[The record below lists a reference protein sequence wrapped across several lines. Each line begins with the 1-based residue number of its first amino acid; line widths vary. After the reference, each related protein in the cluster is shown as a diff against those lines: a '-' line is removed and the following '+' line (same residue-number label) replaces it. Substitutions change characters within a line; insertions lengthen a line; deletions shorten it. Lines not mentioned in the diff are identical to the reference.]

1 MDDIDKAVVLLPH
14 NYENLLTIGNFN
26 TPEAD
31 STVNELC
38 DICSFKH
45 LVKELRC
52 NKNAVNPKGTD
63 FMLTNHE
70 SSFQN
75 SCVIKTGRS
84 DLRKMTLTVLK
95 SYFQKAEP
103 KIISYRDFKK
113 FSNSTF
119 TWDPKWAQTGLRCQF
134 GVNFTSV

>member
-31 STVNELC
+31 STVNDLC

-103 KIISYRDFKK
+103 KIISFRDFKK

-119 TWDPKWAQTGLRCQF
+119 T
-134 GVNFTSV
+134 

>member
-1 MDDIDKAVVLLPH
+1 MDGIDKAVVLLSH
-14 NYENLLTIGNFN
+14 NYENFLMTGNFN

-31 STVNELC
+31 STVKDFC

-52 NKNAVNPKGTD
+52 NKNPVNPKGTD
-63 FMLTNHE
+63 FMLTNQE

-84 DLRKMTLTVLK
+84 DLHKMILTVLK
-95 SYFQKAEP
+95 SYFQKAEL

-119 TWDPKWAQTGLRCQF
+119 A
-134 GVNFTSV
+134 